1 MEYNSNKELLVIPEY
16 GRHVQ
21 NLIRHARTIENKDER
36 QHFAERIIGLMMQ
49 MHPQNR
55 ILDDFRDKLWR
66 HLFQIAEYE
75 IDVMPPSGIRPRAE
89 DKLKKPEM
97 ISYPAKDTR
106 FKHYG
111 NNVQKLIAKAIEMED
126 GAKKDTFVEVIG
138 SYMKLAYRTWNKE
151 HYVSDDIIVE
161 GLEHLSK
168 GRLKFTADASLD
180 NLTKSNLKQKPNGG
194 GGNGKQRQQQ
204 GGSRQRNGGGGRS
217 GGRRRRR

>member
-1 MEYNSNKELLVIPEY
+1 MEYNSNKEYLEIPEY

-21 NLIRHARTIENKDER
+21 NLIRYARNIENPDER

-55 ILDDFRDKLWR
+55 NLDDYKDKLWR
-66 HLFQIAEYE
+66 HFFQIAEYE
-75 IDVMPPSGIRPRAE
+75 IDVMPPSGVKPKPE
-89 DKLKKPEM
+89 DKQKKPEM

-126 GAKKDTFVEVIG
+126 SSKKDDFVEVIG
-138 SYMKLAYRTWNKE
+138 SYMKLAYKTWNKE
-151 HYVSDDIIVE
+151 HYVSDEIIIE

-168 GRLKFTADASLD
+168 GKLKFTEDASLD
-180 NLTKSNLKQKPNGG
+180 NLTKSNMRQKSNGG
-194 GGNGKQRQQQ
+194 G
-204 GGSRQRNGGGGRS
+204 RQRSSGRSRGPGGGGGGRS